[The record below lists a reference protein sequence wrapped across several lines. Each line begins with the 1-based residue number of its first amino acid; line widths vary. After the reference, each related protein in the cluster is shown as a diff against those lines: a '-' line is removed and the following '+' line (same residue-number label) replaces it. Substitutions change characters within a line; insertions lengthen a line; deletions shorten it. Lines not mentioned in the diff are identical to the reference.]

1 MENHPQTSRHDT
13 VLEAVDLSVAY
24 RIRRP
29 YSLFVRSQGRSAPSR
44 IQALRNVSLVCRS
57 GGVMGVIGANGAGK
71 STLCLA
77 LAGILRPDSGTVR
90 AYGKVSCLLSL
101 GAGFAKDLTGRQ
113 NIHVNGSLLGLT
125 RSDIKDRVA
134 DIIAFSGLEHAIDNP
149 VGTYSTGMRARLS
162 FSIATTIEPEI
173 LLLDEAM
180 GGGDQE
186 FRSRA
191 KQRMRQ
197 LIKRAGTIVLV
208 SHSMEIIRSLCSQ
221 VLWLDKGVVRM
232 IGPTDEVVKAY
243 LEDSSDGT

>member
-1 MENHPQTSRHDT
+1 MANHPQTSRHDT

-29 YSLFVRSQGRSAPSR
+29 YSLFVRSQGRSGPSR

-57 GGVMGVIGANGAGK
+57 GGVTGVIGANGAGK

-77 LAGILRPDSGTVR
+77 LAGILRPDSGVVR
-90 AYGKVSCLLSL
+90 AHGKVSCLLSM
-101 GAGFAKDLTGRQ
+101 GVGFVKHLTGRQ
-113 NIHVNGSLLGLT
+113 NIFVNGSLLGLN
-125 RSDIKDRVA
+125 RDEVGDRVA
-134 DIIAFSGLEHAIDNP
+134 DIVAFSGLKDAIDNP

-162 FSIATTIEPEI
+162 FSIATTMEPEI

-186 FRSRA
+186 FRRRA
-191 KQRMRQ
+191 KHRMGH

-208 SHSMEIIRSLCSQ
+208 SHSMKIIESLCSE
-221 VLWLDKGVVRM
+221 G
-232 IGPTDEVVKAY
+232 
-243 LEDSSDGT
+243 SDDRTRT

>member
-1 MENHPQTSRHDT
+1 MANHSQKSRSNT

-29 YSLFVRSQGRSAPSR
+29 YSLLVRSPGQSAPAQIR
-44 IQALRNVSLVCRS
+44 ALRNVSLVCRS
-57 GGVMGVIGANGAGK
+57 GVVTGVIGANGAGK

-90 AYGKVSCLLSL
+90 AHGKVSCLLSL

-125 RSDIKDRVA
+125 RSDLKDRVA
-134 DIIAFSGLEHAIDNP
+134 DIIAFS
-149 VGTYSTGMRARLS
+149 GMRARLS

-221 VLWLDKGVVRM
+221 VLWLDKGMVQM

-243 LEDSSDGT
+243 LEGFSDGA

>member
-1 MENHPQTSRHDT
+1 
-13 VLEAVDLSVAY
+13 
-24 RIRRP
+24 
-29 YSLFVRSQGRSAPSR
+29 
-44 IQALRNVSLVCRS
+44 
-57 GGVMGVIGANGAGK
+57 VIGANGAGK

-77 LAGILRPDSGTVR
+77 LAGILRPDSGVVR
-90 AYGKVSCLLSL
+90 AHGKVSCLLSL

-113 NIHVNGSLLGLT
+113 NIYVNGSLLGLN
-125 RSDIKDRVA
+125 RDEVGDRVA
-134 DIIAFSGLEHAIDNP
+134 DIVAFSGLKDAIDNP

-186 FRSRA
+186 FRHRA
-191 KQRMRQ
+191 KRRMGH

-208 SHSMEIIRSLCSQ
+208 SHSMGIIESLCSQ
-221 VLWLDKGVVRM
+221 VLWLDKGMVRM